1 MVSRRHSACLAA
13 RDKAQH
19 RRFMEVGGVSAATRH
34 IRTRSCA
41 PRSPPRA
48 LRAVN
53 RRSSGNR
60 SNLIRAQFHAE
71 QLHNGRGRIQSA
83 LCCCSLPSSSSS
95 PSAILRKVAALAS
108 AKIPEWHLTATVRCK
123 CNMMSCR
130 QKAIAPPRPPRR
142 LPSCLQTRQKFRRTA
157 RSPQW
162 QQEISHTRLWWLLWV
177 CIARTSKKGTT
188 CCLTRC
194 QATHIVRAFRP

>member
-1 MVSRRHSACLAA
+1 
-13 RDKAQH
+13 
-19 RRFMEVGGVSAATRH
+19 MEVGGAPAATRR

-41 PRSPPRA
+41 LPSPPRV

-60 SNLIRAQFHAE
+60 SNLTRAQFHAE
-71 QLHNGRGRIQSA
+71 QLHSGRGRIQLA
-83 LCCCSLPSSSSS
+83 LCCRSLPSSSSS
-95 PSAILRKVAALAS
+95 PSAIRRTVAAPTS

-123 CNMMSCR
+123 CNMMSFR

-142 LPSCLQTRQKFRRTA
+142 LPSCLQTCQTFRITA
-157 RSPQW
+157 RSPQL

-177 CIARTSKKGTT
+177 CIARTCKKGTT

-194 QATHIVRAFRP
+194 QANHIVPAFRP